1 MNNRVP
7 DIDIRVVDKI
17 VEAALDED
25 IGYCDLTTEAVV
37 SPDRRAVGDF
47 MAESAGTIC
56 GLVVAERVFTL
67 VDDTVAFE
75 PLVCDGDQV
84 SKGDVFARVSG
95 SARSILKAERVS
107 LNFLQHMSGIATLAR
122 TAVEKVRGF
131 GTVVTDTRKTTP
143 GLRALQ
149 KYAVRCGGGRNHR
162 FGLFDGVLIKDNH
175 IAVAG
180 SIAAA
185 VDAARS
191 RVPHTVRIEVEAETR
206 SQVEEALEAGADIIM
221 LDNMS
226 LDDMAEMVKLIGG
239 RALVEASGGITCDR
253 LQAVAAIG
261 VDIISMGCLTH
272 SSASLDLSLDI
283 RLCETSNE

>member
-1 MNNRVP
+1 VSITVP

-17 VEAALDED
+17 VKAALDED

-37 SPDRRAVGDF
+37 NPNRRAVGDF
-47 MAESAGTIC
+47 VAENDGIIC
-56 GLVVAERVFTL
+56 GLVVAQRAFKM
-67 VDDTVAFE
+67 VDDSVVFE
-75 PLVCDGDQV
+75 PFVCDGAEV
-84 SKGDVFARVSG
+84 SKGDVFARVTG

-107 LNFLQHMSGIATLAR
+107 LNFLQHMSGIATLTR
-122 TAVEKVRGF
+122 TAVEKVRRF
-131 GTVVTDTRKTTP
+131 GTIVTDTRKTTP

-149 KYAVRCGGGRNHR
+149 KYAVRCGGGQNHR

-185 VDAARS
+185 VEAARS
-191 RVPHTVRIEVEAETR
+191 RVPHTVRIEVEVETH

-221 LDNMS
+221 LDNMG
-226 LDDMAEMVKLIGG
+226 LDDMADMAKLIGG

-253 LQAVAAIG
+253 LETVAAAG

-272 SSASLDLSLDI
+272 SSRSLDLSLDI
-283 RLCETSNE
+283 RLGETSKE

>member
-1 MNNRVP
+1 MNSRVP
-7 DIDIRVVDKI
+7 DIDIRVVDKM

-37 SPDRRAVGDF
+37 SPDRRAVGNF
-47 MAESAGTIC
+47 VAESAGTIC
-56 GLVVAERVFTL
+56 GLVVAERVFAL
-67 VDDTVAFE
+67 VDDSVVFE
-75 PLVCDGDQV
+75 PLVSDGDQV
-84 SKGDVFARVSG
+84 SKGDVFARVTG

-107 LNFLQHMSGIATLAR
+107 LNFLQHMSGIATLTR
-122 TAVEKVRGF
+122 TAVEKVRSF
-131 GTVVTDTRKTTP
+131 GTIVTDTRKTMP

-185 VDAARS
+185 VEAARS
-191 RVPHTVRIEVEAETR
+191 RVSHTVRIEVEAETR

-253 LQAVAAIG
+253 LPAVAAIG

-283 RLCETSNE
+283 RLCETTNE